1 LIIPML
7 AAEGVVGGWR
17 QSLDPSAAAGVPAH
31 ITIHFPWVPADQ
43 VDHPVLRDLEEM
55 VTAIPPFEVVFDRIG
70 WFDRDVLWLDPDP
83 KEPFIAMAAQ
93 SAARWPDQP
102 QYGGQFESVIPHL
115 TIGIGNRDE
124 LHRAQARLAQV
135 LPIHDVVTQVWWIT
149 RTGAERWVVRHSVDL
164 G

>member
-1 LIIPML
+1 ML

-55 VTAIPPFEVVFDRIG
+55 VAAIPPFRVVFDRIG
-70 WFDRDVLWLDPDP
+70 WFDREVLWLDPDP
-83 KEPFIAMAAQ
+83 NEPFIAMAAQ

-102 QYGGQFESVIPHL
+102 QYGGQFESVVPHL

-124 LHRAQARLAQV
+124 LHRAQAGLAKV

-149 RTGAERWVVRHSVDL
+149 RTGTERWVVRHSVDL